1 MQKRKGVS
9 GEEDVEMGGRPLG
22 SVLLLL
28 LLLTSVVALCVCSI
42 LAALFPCVIRQTS
55 SPCKA
60 AAVDISGCSR

>member
-22 SVLLLL
+22 SVLLL

-60 AAVDISGCSR
+60 AAVDISCCSR